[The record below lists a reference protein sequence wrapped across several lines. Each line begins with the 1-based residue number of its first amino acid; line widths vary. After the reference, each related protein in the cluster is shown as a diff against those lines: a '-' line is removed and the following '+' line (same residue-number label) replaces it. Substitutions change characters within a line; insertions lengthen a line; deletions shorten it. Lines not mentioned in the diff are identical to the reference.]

1 MAGDDPDRLERMG
14 RHYTS
19 GHGAGDVEGTCRT
32 LQRLLAATTGALLST
47 MAQELDGEYRAAL
60 QWRVDQYVREEL
72 SELVRRHGHKLVQL
86 EAERRAEL
94 LCYMPPGPLV
104 S

>member
-1 MAGDDPDRLERMG
+1 MPSVD
-14 RHYTS
+14 
-19 GHGAGDVEGTCRT
+19 
-32 LQRLLAATTGALLST
+32 
-47 MAQELDGEYRAAL
+47 EYA
-60 QWRVDQYVREEL
+60 REEL

-94 LCYMPPGPLV
+94 LPYMPPSPLV

>member
-1 MAGDDPDRLERMG
+1 MADDPDRLERMG

-32 LQRLLAATTGALLST
+32 LQRLLAATTGALSST
-47 MAQELDGEYRAAL
+47 LGIALAGAYRAEL
-60 QWRVDQYVREEL
+60 QRRVDEYAREEL

-94 LCYMPPGPLV
+94 LPYMPPSPLV